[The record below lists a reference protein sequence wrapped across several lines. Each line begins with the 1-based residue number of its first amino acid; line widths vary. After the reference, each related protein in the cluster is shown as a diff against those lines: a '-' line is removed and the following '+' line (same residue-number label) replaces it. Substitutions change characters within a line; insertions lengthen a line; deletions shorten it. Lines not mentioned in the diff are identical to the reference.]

1 MCIILVLFKVFI
13 QCMRIFRSTSDIPN
27 FNNAVITIGAFDG
40 VHFGHRKILERVKSL
55 AKEIDGESVVITFE
69 PHPWKILFPNE
80 NDFPMLQ
87 TLEEKLKVLS
97 SLNIDN
103 VVVLPFSVEF
113 SQMHPRE
120 YIENLIVKYFKPKYV
135 VIGYDH
141 RFGLNRSGDIYF
153 LKQYEKTHG
162 FKVIEISKQEIDDK
176 IISSTT
182 IRNALLE
189 GDVQSAN
196 SLLQNN
202 YLITGQVVKGD
213 GIGKTLGYP
222 TANLKVNGK
231 DKLIP
236 ADGVYAVLVNI
247 LDEQYEGML
256 YIGSRPTLKG
266 STRNIEVNIFN
277 FNQDIYGYEIS
288 VELLEFLRGDMKF
301 ENLEELKTQI
311 KKDKEK
317 TLQYFEERK
326 GQNPIKNIDCT
337 VAILNYNG
345 LDFLESYLPSISDS
359 SVNQFDIVV
368 IDNGS
373 TDDSVEFVKEWYP
386 EIKILELSRNYG
398 FAGGYTKALKSIQ
411 TKYTALVNSDVRVEP
426 GWLDILVDKLESNK
440 DIGAVQP
447 AIISMEDEEYY
458 EYAGAAGGFLDPLYY
473 AFCRGRIFDTIEEVN
488 EKYHDEIPVSWVSGA
503 AMVVRTKLFNKLGG
517 FDDTYFAHFE
527 EIDLSIRMQ
536 RAGYS
541 LMCLPESRVYHL
553 GGGTLDYMSIQK
565 LYLNFRNSLKTII
578 KNTSGFKLIFLLP
591 LRLILD
597 GVAGIKML
605 LEEQGFEKLK
615 AVVKAHFSTYYHFF
629 SILKRGRKEKVLINE
644 NRVNYPGKVLTKP
657 YSIVWK
663 YYILSKKKFSDL

>member
-1 MCIILVLFKVFI
+1 
-13 QCMRIFRSTSDIPN
+13 MRIFRSTSDIPN

-69 PHPWKILFPNE
+69 PHPRKILFPNE

-120 YIENLIVKYFKPKYV
+120 YIENLIVRYFKPKYV

-162 FKVIEISKQEIDDK
+162 FKVIEISKQEIEDK

-426 GWLDILVDKLESNK
+426 
-440 DIGAVQP
+440 
-447 AIISMEDEEYY
+447 
-458 EYAGAAGGFLDPLYY
+458 
-473 AFCRGRIFDTIEEVN
+473 
-488 EKYHDEIPVSWVSGA
+488 
-503 AMVVRTKLFNKLGG
+503 
-517 FDDTYFAHFE
+517 
-527 EIDLSIRMQ
+527 
-536 RAGYS
+536 
-541 LMCLPESRVYHL
+541 
-553 GGGTLDYMSIQK
+553 
-565 LYLNFRNSLKTII
+565 
-578 KNTSGFKLIFLLP
+578 
-591 LRLILD
+591 
-597 GVAGIKML
+597 
-605 LEEQGFEKLK
+605 
-615 AVVKAHFSTYYHFF
+615 
-629 SILKRGRKEKVLINE
+629 
-644 NRVNYPGKVLTKP
+644 
-657 YSIVWK
+657 
-663 YYILSKKKFSDL
+663 